1 MHKCLDST
9 LLILPNRIKHGFQ
22 IVRHY
27 GNLPTIEG
35 YPGLLSQVFINL
47 LSNSLDALEE
57 KGSDQEIKEITITTS
72 LLDEDAVE
80 IRIADNGPGI
90 SGDDR
95 DKMFK
100 TFLTTKPQGVGTG
113 LGLANR

>member
-1 MHKCLDST
+1 M
-9 LLILPNRIKHGFQ
+9 PNRIKHGFQ